1 MDLNEAV
8 ITRRRR
14 VPLPEPVPG
23 DGVVIARQLD
33 AALASAG
40 FKLSRDLFEDLAA
53 REAGQVLDIGIT
65 VLSAARKLAGE
76 GKRVLFASWSEGS
89 VNGPASDEPVAL
101 EIIKPSARSRVPRR
115 HGRRLLRLRRRWLA
129 RSVSRQWLET

>member
-23 DGVVIARQLD
+23 DALVVVRQLD

-40 FKLSRDLFEDLAA
+40 FKLSRDLFEDLAGGA
-53 REAGQVLDIGIT
+53 PVL
-65 VLSAARKLAGE
+65 
-76 GKRVLFASWSEGS
+76 
-89 VNGPASDEPVAL
+89 
-101 EIIKPSARSRVPRR
+101 PSALSKIVDR
-115 HGRRLLRLRRRWLA
+115 
-129 RSVSRQWLET
+129 